1 MTMNHLEAES
11 FALFPFDDRQRVL
24 AFMLA
29 HNIDPHMTLAIKWD
43 GETVTAY
50 QYTPRTAT
58 GRSSPRS
65 PIEPQW
71 NVRNSPHSPKG

>member
-1 MTMNHLEAES
+1 MTMNHLEAET

-50 QYTPRTAT
+50 PQ
-58 GRSSPRS
+58 GLS
-65 PIEPQW
+65 IE
-71 NVRNSPHSPKG
+71 HDDA